1 MLVKNFFPTKL
12 TLQIYAIIMK
22 LSKSTFF
29 SPLKLPDVD
38 MLYLTENGS
47 NFSNV
52 NFINKSLALLI
63 ILLYS
68 SVSEHFARCCVIVSL
83 VKRVWF

>member
-1 MLVKNFFPTKL
+1 
-12 TLQIYAIIMK
+12 MK

-29 SPLKLPDVD
+29 SPFKLPDVD

-52 NFINKSLALLI
+52 NFIKQSLALLI
-63 ILLYS
+63 ILSYS
-68 SVSEHFARCCVIVSL
+68 RVAEHLAWRCVIVS
-83 VKRVWF
+83 KD